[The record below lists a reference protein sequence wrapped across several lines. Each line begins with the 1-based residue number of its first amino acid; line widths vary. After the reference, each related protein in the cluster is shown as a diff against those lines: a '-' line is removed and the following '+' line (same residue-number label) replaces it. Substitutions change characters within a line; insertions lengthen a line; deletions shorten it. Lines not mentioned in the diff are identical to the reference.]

1 MYRLF
6 SPPTRKRRLDSPRF
20 TEKFL
25 AWNFVFPRDKNTYNH
40 PSPLR
45 REHRAKYREKGE
57 GFTNDIIASIRRS
70 TEPCELGGGDNGARL
85 EHSWD
90 PRGYEHPLVAAIHS
104 WKKEQRRQ
112 REHHAQQPR
121 RDACPQPALQP
132 RQRLAAQP
140 EPIQRQRDVQGEKGL
155 FPSGIHVSGRAEPGR
170 NHHRAVNQLA
180 SFQRAISL
188 PPPFRFLPCR
198 AGPFFPRCTPRR
210 EENLFEIFFTGILSL
225 NENTLRGESA
235 FYYRD

>member
-1 MYRLF
+1 M
-6 SPPTRKRRLDSPRF
+6 
-20 TEKFL
+20 
-25 AWNFVFPRDKNTYNH
+25 
-40 PSPLR
+40 
-45 REHRAKYREKGE
+45 AKYREKGE

-70 TEPCELGGGDNGARL
+70 AEPCELGGGDNGARL
-85 EHSWD
+85 EHSGD

-155 FPSGIHVSGRAEPGR
+155 FPSGIHVSRRAEPGR

-188 PPPFRFLPCR
+188 PPPFRFDHPSLDVRLGERKIYSRFFLLEFSLWMRTLWEGR
-198 AGPFFPRCTPRR
+198 A
-210 EENLFEIFFTGILSL
+210 LFIIEINFG
-225 NENTLRGESA
+225 RG
-235 FYYRD
+235 RKRV